1 MSAVSPCEPV
11 VSDKTELPPLELPSG
26 FRIVAVDGLEQMKEG
41 YEQIAESTEEAE
53 DVLEQSY
60 AGAVHGSTELGMKMF
75 AAVQANIN
83 AGFDFA
89 AEMAE
94 AKSLPDVIELSTRF
108 AARRIEAAAAQSKEL
123 WSCSQ
128 KLMSEAAKPL
138 AASFSA
144 SVDKAGST
152 I

>member
-1 MSAVSPCEPV
+1 MSAESPNERAAG
-11 VSDKTELPPLELPSG
+11 DATELPQLEFPSG

-41 YEQIAESTEEAE
+41 YEQITESTEEAE
-53 DVLEQSY
+53 GVLEQSY
-60 AGAVHGSTELGMKMF
+60 AGAVHGGTELGMKMF

-94 AKSLPDVIELSTRF
+94 AKSLPDIIELSTRF

-123 WSCSQ
+123 WSAGQ
-128 KLMSEAAKPL
+128 KLMSEATKPL

-152 I
+152 T